1 MGGKGK
7 TMKKQIAATVM
18 VIIMAVVGMVYWLTP
33 VQPTSY
39 VLHVVK
45 GGETVEG
52 IIKDANRNTDVDY
65 DIREAAA
72 TAVAESKKMEGGAT
86 GYLIR
91 PGDKIAVPIYR

>member
-1 MGGKGK
+1 
-7 TMKKQIAATVM
+7 MKKQITAV
-18 VIIMAVVGMVYWLTP
+18 VIIMAVAVIGMFWWLTP
-33 VQPTSY
+33 VQPSSY
-39 VLHVVK
+39 QLHIVK

-91 PGDKIAVPIYR
+91 PGDKIAVPIYRQSHSPAV

>member
-1 MGGKGK
+1 
-7 TMKKQIAATVM
+7 MKKVMAVVVATVM
-18 VIIMAVVGMVYWLTP
+18 AVAMFVYWLTP

-39 VLHVVK
+39 VLHIVK

-52 IIKDANRNTDVDY
+52 IIKDANRNSDVDY

-86 GYLIR
+86 SYLIH
-91 PGDKIAVPIYR
+91 PGDKVAVPIYKK

>member
-1 MGGKGK
+1 
-7 TMKKQIAATVM
+7 MKKMMAVATVVVIM
-18 VIIMAVVGMVYWLTP
+18 VVIGMMYWLTP

-39 VLHVVK
+39 VLHIVK
-45 GGETVEG
+45 GGETIEG
-52 IIKDANRNTDVDY
+52 IIKDANRNSDVDY